1 MARGN
6 ENGIFLSQSYVTLKK
21 DKSHCFIWGENYE
34 RPKILLPIYVYS
46 YMKHSFSFMKY
57 ELKTYEALLRPLW
70 LHLHSTVENNFV
82 RFFIYI
88 SIKKGTNLYLNIN
101 KVVLL
106 YYRNINVNVVLCFHS
121 PTKCSVYVL
130 VSTQWG
136 ITMKRVYSC

>member
-46 YMKHSFSFMKY
+46 YLKHSFSFVKY

-88 SIKKGTNLYLNIN
+88 SIKKGTDLYLNI
-101 KVVLL
+101 KKWYTLL
-106 YYRNINVNVVLCFHS
+106 KKYKRKRCIVFSFTHKMVI
-121 PTKCSVYVL
+121 VL